1 MGYNIV
7 YINVDCCTFT
17 VCLWPRSVFL
27 FNEETCHFTILRCIK
42 CAWQQNAFENSKTAN
57 LNIRYSVVAGYMSWA
72 YILRLLRCSGL
83 VFSTFLKYFK
93 VRMRRFLGT
102 ICGTFTKMN
111 PAACLNRAWLLRSIC
126 SFWWYRVRLHFG
138 KTDSC
143 KQAHFILW
151 KVIDLRN
158 RVQCDQFQLTAW
170 ILLNVVLFFL
180 YVNDLIWYKK

>member
-1 MGYNIV
+1 M
-7 YINVDCCTFT
+7 CLAAK
-17 VCLWPRSVFL
+17 CLWKFQDSQFKHTLQCRRRVHELSL
-27 FNEETCHFTILRCIK
+27 HF
-42 CAWQQNAFENSKTAN
+42 E
-57 LNIRYSVVAGYMSWA
+57 VVNMAGWYFQ
-72 YILRLLRCSGL
+72 R
-83 VFSTFLKYFK
+83 FFKYFK
-93 VRMRRFLGT
+93 VRMRRFLGM

-143 KQAHFILW
+143 KQAHFVLW

-158 RVQCDQFQLTAW
+158 RVQCDQFQLTVW